1 MAVITD
7 LRLCK
12 SQLHIL
18 SVISL
23 RLFWLEATEILF
35 SPRINPS
42 IHFNFR
48 MQTGLSPTG
57 CVKTEE
63 LIIRRG
69 LTRYKNPV
77 EDGLAIKLSGEGYGS
92 NES

>member
-1 MAVITD
+1 
-7 LRLCK
+7 
-12 SQLHIL
+12 
-18 SVISL
+18 
-23 RLFWLEATEILF
+23 
-35 SPRINPS
+35 
-42 IHFNFR
+42 